1 MTTQIREEMRIF
13 WLLFERA
20 ALSKARAGDV
30 AGGKFGGFVV
40 CFNLGYLGVQS
51 SNRTSFSFINLM
63 IDLGGGK
70 SVNSRST

>member
-30 AGGKFGGFVV
+30 VGGKFGGDVY
-40 CFNLGYLGVQS
+40 FNFGYLGVQS